1 MLKLIWIVPMAPL
14 LGALVCGVLAR
25 RREVAERVVSIV
37 ACVAIAISFAVAVGA
52 VVEFGKTRW
61 SHEQYTVYVS
71 SEDGTQ
77 FPNAFVWIPGGAA
90 RTTLGDEAGR
100 PVDGGVTVAW
110 SYQVDALG
118 SVMLLIVTGVGLL
131 IHIFAVGYMRGDP
144 GYARFFAYMNL
155 FMFSMLVLVLG
166 SSFPMLFVGWEGVG
180 LCSYLLIGF
189 WYTKN
194 ENADAAKKAFIV
206 NRIGDAGFLLGMF
219 GLFAIFGTFDFTAL
233 RAAFASGGAHY
244 AETFGQFGL
253 ISLCALGLFVGA
265 TGKSAQ
271 IPLFVW
277 LPDAM
282 AGPTPVSALI
292 HAATM
297 VTAGV
302 FMVAR
307 VNFVFDAS
315 PTMMFVVALVGA
327 LTALF
332 AATIAVTQFDIK
344 KVLAYSTVSQLGLMF
359 LACGVGAYSMA
370 IFHVMTHAFFKA
382 LLFLG
387 AGSVIH
393 ALHHEQDMR
402 KMGGLRKHLPVTYA
416 TMACGWLAICGV
428 FPLSGFFSKDGILW
442 EAWASHVIPPPY
454 GKILWAMGLAASALT
469 AFYMTRMMAMTFFGK
484 PAENS
489 NHTPHESPRVM
500 TVPLAV
506 LALLAVVGGWI
517 GIGAVIPVIGSHQPP
532 ILRWLAPVVAEGLGR
547 EPAEGVATEALL
559 AFVALAVAVGAIAL
573 ALQIYARRPEI
584 ADRLAARFGPLY
596 RLSFHK
602 YWVDELYH
610 YVPVGLVIG
619 LSRMSFRTDANI
631 VDGAVNGVGWTTR
644 VSSRLSGLFDFKVVD
659 GIVNLVAQISYYG
672 SLVIRAVQTGL
683 FQNYALA
690 IVLGVAV
697 IIVGYEWSAIT
708 GLVGSLTG
716 SGR

>member
-1 MLKLIWIVPMAPL
+1 MLKFIWLVPMVPL
-14 LGALVCGVLAR
+14 LGAVACGLLAR
-25 RREVAERVVSIV
+25 RSDVSERVVSLI
-37 ACVAIAISFAVAVGA
+37 ACIAIAVSFAVSIGA
-52 VVEFGKTRW
+52 VVEFGRERW
-61 SHEQYTVYVS
+61 SHEHYAVYVS
-71 SEDGTQ
+71 SEDGKT

-90 RTTLGDEAGR
+90 VTSLGEDAGR
-100 PVDGGVTVAW
+100 PIDGGLSITWA
-110 SYQVDALG
+110 YQLDALG

-131 IHIFAVGYMRGDP
+131 IHVFAVGYMRGDP

-189 WYTKN
+189 WYVKP
-194 ENADAAKKAFIV
+194 EAADAAKKAFIV

-219 GLFAIFGTFDFTAL
+219 GLFALFGTFDFTAL
-233 RAAFASGGAHY
+233 RTAFEAGGGH
-244 AETFGQFGL
+244 AEAFGQFGL
-253 ISLCALGLFVGA
+253 MSMIALGLFIGA

-307 VNFVFDAS
+307 VNFVFEAS
-315 PTMMFVVALVGA
+315 PTMMFVVAVIGG

-332 AATIAVTQFDIK
+332 AATIAVTQYDIK

-359 LACGVGAYSMA
+359 LGCGVGAYSMA

-393 ALHHEQDMR
+393 AMHHEQDMR
-402 KMGGLRKHLPVTYA
+402 RMGGLKKYLPTTYL

-442 EAWASHVIPPPY
+442 ESWASSSIPHPY
-454 GKILWAMGLAASALT
+454 GKILWGIGLASSALT
-469 AFYMTRMMAMTFFGK
+469 AFYMTRLMAMTFLGDSRSDHGH
-484 PAENS
+484 A
-489 NHTPHESPRVM
+489 PHESPGVM
-500 TVPLAV
+500 TFPLIV
-506 LALLAVVGGWI
+506 LAILSIVGGWI
-517 GIGAVIPVIGSHQPP
+517 GIGAVVPVVGSHQPP
-532 ILRWLAPVVAEGLGR
+532 ILRWLAPIVERGLGR
-547 EPAEGVATEALL
+547 EPVEGVETEAVL

-573 ALQIYARRPEI
+573 ALHLYVRRPQVPE
-584 ADRLAARFGPLY
+584 RLASSLGPVY
-596 RLSFHK
+596 KASFNK
-602 YWVDELYH
+602 YWIDEMYA
-610 YVPVGLVIG
+610 YVPVGLTIA
-619 LSRMSFRTDANI
+619 LSRIAYLVDSRV
-631 VDGAVNGVGWTTR
+631 VDGAVNGVAWTTR
-644 VSSRLSGLFDFKVVD
+644 IGSRLSGLFDFNIVD
-659 GIVNLVAQISYYG
+659 GFVNLVARVSYYG
-672 SLVIRAVQTGL
+672 SLLIRALQTGL

-690 IVLGVAV
+690 IVLGVAA
-697 IIVGYEWSAIT
+697 IIIGYEWSAIA
-708 GLVGSLTG
+708 GLVAGLAG
-716 SGR
+716 GGR